1 MMPDIDPDSGRS
13 FINVRCQPT
22 MPGPPT
28 IARGASSLAD
38 TCFAASSHAGGAL
51 MFFLSRPLDVLDHSP
66 QLFPE
71 LLVVV
76 IDAVHVSAR
85 TRHALNDPAGL
96 FDVLIAHPVQRKLRR
111 VEGHSVGTMGS
122 RSRPECDQGLIAC
135 RKRGVASY
143 PIERVGVLLQYG
155 FWHLA
160 QEVGNETEV
169 LLEVVEDLLPSH
181 GSPPFPRHPYD

>member
-1 MMPDIDPDSGRS
+1 MNKGVKKGRGCCYAPALPLLD
-13 FINVRCQPT
+13 REALP
-22 MPGPPT
+22 
-28 IARGASSLAD
+28 SL
-38 TCFAASSHAGGAL
+38 
-51 MFFLSRPLDVLDHSP
+51 FLGRALDVLDHSP

-71 LLVVV
+71 LLVAV
-76 IDAVHVSAR
+76 IDAVQVSAR

-96 FDVLIAHPVQRKLRR
+96 FDVLIAHLVQRKLRR
-111 VEGHSVGTMGS
+111 VEGHSVRTMDS

-135 RKRGVASY
+135 RKRGVASH

-181 GSPPFPRHPYD
+181 DSPPFPRDIPTTNYSSKDHKVAIGD

>member
-28 IARGASSLAD
+28 IARGASTLAD

-71 LLVVV
+71 LLVAV
-76 IDAVHVSAR
+76 IDAVEVRTR

-96 FDVLIAHPVQRKLRR
+96 FDVLITHLVQRKLRR
-111 VEGHSVGTMGS
+111 VEGHSVCTMDS
-122 RSRPECDQGLIAC
+122 RSCSERDQGLIAC
-135 RKRGVASY
+135 RKRRVA
-143 PIERVGVLLQYG
+143 G
-155 FWHLA
+155 H
-160 QEVGNETEV
+160 
-169 LLEVVEDLLPSH
+169 
-181 GSPPFPRHPYD
+181 PFESA